1 MYTDRAKKVVG
12 QFFLQN
18 RREYEAETF
27 KATQILSSE
36 LFGLWKLGI
45 YPWSTSTGNSLAHSQ
60 MVTLSHYPPGPHKLR
75 IEQCLC
81 LL

>member
-45 YPWSTSTGNSLAHSQ
+45 YP
-60 MVTLSHYPPGPHKLR
+60 
-75 IEQCLC
+75 
-81 LL
+81 